1 MRIIM
6 SVRGFD
12 FKFDGFFLSMLG
24 TSVIVVSI
32 NWGRYRRC
40 NYPLHIWIVVDYA
53 TVFLFRLLMFVDNGL
68 SFAMGLDVDP
78 EQRRLCF
85 CGRIVILSCLAFLL
99 YPFLWAWTV
108 IGSLWFTSAHDCLPE
123 EGQKWGFLIWLLFS
137 YCGLIAIACISAS
150 KWLMR
155 RQSHLQAQP
164 RRSAISELQVIVLLI
179 KSYTWEG
186 ALLSGSIVLL
196 LQLIN
201 HLSIQVLAELIR
213 LPEWALRTSQPVQ
226 EPRGGGI
233 EIPLYHPGLSLTPAQ
248 REAVEA
254 LIQQLPK
261 FRLKGVP
268 TECSSCP
275 ICLEEFEVGTEV
287 RGLPCAHNF
296 HVACIDEW
304 LRLNVKCP
312 HCRCSVFP
320 QLDLIS
326 ALNPQSVGQN
336 NLDTG
341 NGDSR
346 QTGSGTVFV
355 NMSSG
360 RLVRASSYAQSN
372 LVRMQDMLRVIHVE
386 LPRAEATQ
394 NEHSFDSER

>member
-12 FKFDGFFLSMLG
+12 FKWFDGFFLSMLG

-164 RRSAISELQVIVLLI
+164 RRSAISELQV
-179 KSYTWEG
+179 
-186 ALLSGSIVLL
+186 
-196 LQLIN
+196 
-201 HLSIQVLAELIR
+201 LAELIR

-336 NLDTG
+336 NLDTEMEIVG
-341 NGDSR
+341 KLDQGQYLS
-346 QTGSGTVFV
+346 TCP
-355 NMSSG
+355 
-360 RLVRASSYAQSN
+360 
-372 LVRMQDMLRVIHVE
+372 VE
-386 LPRAEATQ
+386 
-394 NEHSFDSER
+394 DW